1 MCNDV
6 CVMFV
11 VDGVWSEW
19 IDLGNCTRQ
28 CGGGAQEQ
36 FRSCDSPEPSCG
48 GRACTGPRT
57 QVIGCNPQCCP
68 GVCMCI
74 CVYDAC
80 RLKCF

>member
-6 CVMFV
+6 CVIFV

-68 GVCMCI
+68 GVCMMH
-74 CVYDAC
+74 VV
-80 RLKCF
+80 